1 MFYIPLGTSPECGK
15 EILGSNTHTSYIC
28 IIISTMNLTP
38 ITKATIVAEFEAILD
53 ALIEADFN
61 KSKAA
66 EILQVD
72 RKTLYNKL
80 DKHKELGTAKL
91 RKTQSSSY

>member
-1 MFYIPLGTSPECGK
+1 MT
-15 EILGSNTHTSYIC
+15 
-28 IIISTMNLTP
+28 LTP
-38 ITKATIVAEFEAILD
+38 ISKATIVAEFEAILE

-61 KSKAA
+61 KKKAA

-80 DKHKELGTAKL
+80 SKHKELGTAKL
-91 RKTQSSSY
+91 RKSIISTH

>member
-1 MFYIPLGTSPECGK
+1 MT
-15 EILGSNTHTSYIC
+15 
-28 IIISTMNLTP
+28 LTP
-38 ITKATIVAEFEAILD
+38 ISKATIVAEFEAILD

-61 KSKAA
+61 KKKAA

-80 DKHKELGTAKL
+80 GKHKELGTAKL
-91 RKTQSSSY
+91 RKNMSGTH

>member
-1 MFYIPLGTSPECGK
+1 
-15 EILGSNTHTSYIC
+15 
-28 IIISTMNLTP
+28 MNLTP

-91 RKTQSSSY
+91 RKYISNIHQ

>member
-1 MFYIPLGTSPECGK
+1 MT
-15 EILGSNTHTSYIC
+15 
-28 IIISTMNLTP
+28 LTP
-38 ITKATIVAEFEAILD
+38 ISKATIVAEFETILD

-61 KSKAA
+61 KKKAA

-80 DKHKELGTAKL
+80 GKHRELGTAKL
-91 RKTQSSSY
+91 RKTIPGTY